1 MRAGIPLLNIEA
13 LDQALTAAM
22 AQYARTAPWLATWLD
37 ALCLAVH
44 KQPAA
49 VSLADVQFVGR
60 LCEAGVWMP
69 APLAQHALY
78 HHLYRSGKDV
88 RHIPSFSPS

>member
-1 MRAGIPLLNIEA
+1 MLNLDA
-13 LDQALTAAM
+13 LDHALTVAC
-22 AQYARTAPWLATWLD
+22 AQYAHTAPWLATWLD

-49 VSLADVQFVGR
+49 VSLADMLFVGR

-69 APLAQHALY
+69 ASLAQHALY

-88 RHIPSFSPS
+88 RNVPSF